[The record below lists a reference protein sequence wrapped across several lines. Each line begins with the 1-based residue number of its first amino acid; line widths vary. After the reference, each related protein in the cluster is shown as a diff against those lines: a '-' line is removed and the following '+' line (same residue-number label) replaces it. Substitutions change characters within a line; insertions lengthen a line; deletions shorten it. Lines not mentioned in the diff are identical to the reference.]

1 MLGFG
6 WKDGVATIVDRRLV
20 GKKTE
25 PEMGEFAGQGVEVFE
40 FIADVEANDGSAHFR
55 APLKEPFNAITFKPP
70 EIGQR
75 VKVKLN
81 AKDKKAKFDRS
92 DDGTYEHVPGVP
104 DWRRHKDPL
113 KEADAAAVAADHSA
127 EAQSRWEAQLNET
140 PGSAP
145 LDR

>member
-1 MLGFG
+1 MSLSS
-6 WKDGVATIVDRRLV
+6 I
-20 GKKTE
+20 
-25 PEMGEFAGQGVEVFE
+25 P
-40 FIADVEANDGSAHFR
+40 
-55 APLKEPFNAITFKPP
+55 
-70 EIGQR
+70 R
-75 VKVKLN
+75 VVQ
-81 AKDKKAKFDRS
+81 A
-92 DDGTYEHVPGVP
+92 GVP